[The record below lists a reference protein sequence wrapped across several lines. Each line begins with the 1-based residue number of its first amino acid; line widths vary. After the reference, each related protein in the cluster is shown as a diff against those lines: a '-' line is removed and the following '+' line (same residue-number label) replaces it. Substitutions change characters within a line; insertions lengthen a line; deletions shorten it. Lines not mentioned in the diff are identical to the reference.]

1 MNETILN
8 GLLNLFSIFAA
19 LVQVEPT
26 RAKRAVHIYLTSHF
40 GIRSHQE
47 YMALFE
53 ELQEM
58 YNDPDFPMDKRVLIE
73 RVCTQL
79 QPKLMLE
86 EQVLL
91 LLRFME
97 FACYNN
103 PSGYRAHRDVF
114 ETVASIFQVPE
125 AMYDDLAAYV
135 EGKNRPHIL
144 TLGGDP
150 ADTTLALCRPGLEG
164 KIRVLWLADFDRLLF
179 TYRGQGRLFLNDI
192 PATEGIFYTWQ
203 RSSVIKSPH
212 FRPIYFRDVMD
223 CFNQKE
229 QKQVFQLTGE
239 EIDFHFPGSSNGLH
253 DFSFQVESGQLVAIM
268 GGSGVGKS
276 TLLSLLT
283 GSLRPQRGQICLNG
297 HPITEES
304 CKQRIGF
311 VPQDDLLIEELTVYQ
326 NLWYTAQLCFA
337 GLDRAQLK
345 QRVDHILMEL
355 ELAAIRDLPVG
366 SPIRKRISGGQR
378 KRLNIALEL
387 IREPAILFLD
397 EPTSGLSSA
406 DSEKVMMLL
415 KEQTHRGRLVVVN
428 IHQPSS
434 EIYKLFDR
442 LWLLDQ
448 GGLPV
453 YDGNPIEAITYFKR
467 LANYTDQEV
476 SVCSTCGNINP
487 ELILNIIDAKKID
500 DAGNQTNQRKCTPQ
514 EWHDLYLQSRPVV
527 QKPERQPLPPNRQRK
542 PSAWKQGWIY
552 LRRTVHTKLTNRP
565 YWIIALLEA
574 PLLACC
580 IAMLTRYAGEEGY
593 TLLGNKN
600 LVSYLFMSVLV
611 ATFMGMSMSAEEIIK
626 ERGLLKRERFLR
638 LSRISYL
645 TSKMI
650 YLLFVSALQSGLFV
664 AVGHTLL
671 GIGSEL
677 FLRSWLVLGVTS
689 FLANLTGLWL
699 SQTLTSVV
707 AIYITIPL
715 LLIPQILLCG
725 MVVRFDDLSREA
737 AAHNRV
743 PLVGNLVPSRWAFEA
758 LAVDF
763 FRSNAYFAP
772 IYTIEREK
780 YLAQYDANMH
790 AKQVRNLLSEAA
802 WNQETRM
809 DDLRTADWELT
820 LMARRARVEPR
831 RPTETA
837 LACLSRVEKALRNR
851 ADNFVALLE
860 KVQTKRAQQ
869 LGNDGLNQL
878 KRQHHNQALED
889 LLLNT
894 GSAEYYSETDHRIY
908 PKLGTVYLHPE
919 SNWGGGPFLIG
930 EKKWAGRIIS
940 TYAFDLSLLG
950 CLVLLAILVIFAEFP
965 SRWMRKSNQ

>member
-1 MNETILN
+1 M
-8 GLLNLFSIFAA
+8 
-19 LVQVEPT
+19 
-26 RAKRAVHIYLTSHF
+26 
-40 GIRSHQE
+40 
-47 YMALFE
+47 
-53 ELQEM
+53 
-58 YNDPDFPMDKRVLIE
+58 
-73 RVCTQL
+73 
-79 QPKLMLE
+79 
-86 EQVLL
+86 
-91 LLRFME
+91 
-97 FACYNN
+97 
-103 PSGYRAHRDVF
+103 
-114 ETVASIFQVPE
+114 
-125 AMYDDLAAYV
+125 
-135 EGKNRPHIL
+135 
-144 TLGGDP
+144 
-150 ADTTLALCRPGLEG
+150 
-164 KIRVLWLADFDRLLF
+164 
-179 TYRGQGRLFLNDI
+179 
-192 PATEGIFYTWQ
+192 
-203 RSSVIKSPH
+203 
-212 FRPIYFRDVMD
+212 
-223 CFNQKE
+223 
-229 QKQVFQLTGE
+229 
-239 EIDFHFPGSSNGLH
+239 
-253 DFSFQVESGQLVAIM
+253 
-268 GGSGVGKS
+268 
-276 TLLSLLT
+276 
-283 GSLRPQRGQICLNG
+283 
-297 HPITEES
+297 
-304 CKQRIGF
+304 
-311 VPQDDLLIEELTVYQ
+311 
-326 NLWYTAQLCFA
+326 
-337 GLDRAQLK
+337 
-345 QRVDHILMEL
+345 
-355 ELAAIRDLPVG
+355 
-366 SPIRKRISGGQR
+366 
-378 KRLNIALEL
+378 
-387 IREPAILFLD
+387 
-397 EPTSGLSSA
+397 
-406 DSEKVMMLL
+406 
-415 KEQTHRGRLVVVN
+415 
-428 IHQPSS
+428 
-434 EIYKLFDR
+434 
-442 LWLLDQ
+442 
-448 GGLPV
+448 
-453 YDGNPIEAITYFKR
+453 
-467 LANYTDQEV
+467 
-476 SVCSTCGNINP
+476 
-487 ELILNIIDAKKID
+487 
-500 DAGNQTNQRKCTPQ
+500 
-514 EWHDLYLQSRPVV
+514 
-527 QKPERQPLPPNRQRK
+527 
-542 PSAWKQGWIY
+542 
-552 LRRTVHTKLTNRP
+552 
-565 YWIIALLEA
+565 
-574 PLLACC
+574 ACC

-772 IYTIEREK
+772 IYPIEREK
-780 YLAQYDANMH
+780 YLAQYDANIH

-831 RPTETA
+831 RPTETD

-894 GSAEYYSETDHRIY
+894 GSTEYYSETDHRIY